1 VDSIDADLFGT
12 SIRGGGF
19 QPSDE
24 SRHRTRAEVHSI
36 LIAAYNANLRDLEA
50 HGAALNAA
58 ADTIMRTE
66 LLTGAVGCGVPA
78 LPDCVWVFGRP
89 LSRRH

>member
-1 VDSIDADLFGT
+1 MDSIDADLFGT

-58 ADTIMRTE
+58 ADTIMKTE
-66 LLTGAVGCGVPA
+66 LLTGAGAAACRAVGLCGRVGGCG
-78 LPDCVWVFGRP
+78 G
-89 LSRRH
+89 